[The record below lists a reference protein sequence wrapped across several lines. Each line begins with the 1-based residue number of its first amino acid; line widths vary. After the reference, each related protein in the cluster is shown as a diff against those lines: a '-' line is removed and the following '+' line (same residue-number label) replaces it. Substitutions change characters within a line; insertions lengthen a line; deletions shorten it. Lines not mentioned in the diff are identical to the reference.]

1 MLLAIFAVS
10 SCSTRMVRLVTQTP
24 SVKVPGYRL
33 SRLTL
38 RGVEIWGAS
47 QRFPVSPFFF
57 LFSPRSPVC
66 GVTISRWSAAG
77 RFALVSRFDG
87 KAERRL
93 VAENMLKIE
102 RQAV

>member
-10 SCSTRMVRLVTQTP
+10 SCSTGMVRLVTQSP

-33 SRLTL
+33 SRWTL
-38 RGVEIWGAS
+38 RGWRLRERHHVS
-47 QRFPVSPFFF
+47 LFPPFFF
-57 LFSPRSPVC
+57 LFSPRSPVA
-66 GVTISRWSAAG
+66 SRYPDGRQPG
-77 RFALVSRFDG
+77 RFALGSRFDG

>member
-24 SVKVPGYRL
+24 FVEVPGYRL

-38 RGVEIWGAS
+38 RGWRLGE
-47 QRFPVSPFFF
+47 RHNVSLSPPFFF
-57 LFSPRSPVC
+57 LTQPCS
-66 GVTISRWSAAG
+66 VTISRWSAAG

-87 KAERRL
+87 KAERRP

>member
-1 MLLAIFAVS
+1 MLLDIFAVS

-24 SVKVPGYRL
+24 SVEVPGYRL

-38 RGVEIWGAS
+38 RGWRLGK
-47 QRFPVSPFFF
+47 RHNVSLSPPFFF
-57 LFSPRSPVC
+57 LFSPRSPVPSRYPDGRQP
-66 GVTISRWSAAG
+66 GV
-77 RFALVSRFDG
+77 FALVSRING

>member
-10 SCSTRMVRLVTQTP
+10 SCSTRIVRLVTQTP
-24 SVKVPGYRL
+24 SVEVPGYRL

-38 RGVEIWGAS
+38 RGWRLGA
-47 QRFPVSPFFF
+47 RHNIVSTL
-57 LFSPRSPVC
+57 LFSFLAAQPCS
-66 GVTISRWSAAG
+66 VTISRWSAAG
-77 RFALVSRFDG
+77 RFALVSRFGG